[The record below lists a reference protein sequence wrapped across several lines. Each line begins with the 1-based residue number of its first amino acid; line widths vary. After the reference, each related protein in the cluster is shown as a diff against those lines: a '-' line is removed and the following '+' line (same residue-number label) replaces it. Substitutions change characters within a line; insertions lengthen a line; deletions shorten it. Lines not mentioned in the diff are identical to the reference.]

1 MKFKA
6 IDAVSVASIL
16 RTVGEF
22 MPEVTL
28 VSTKEGIRLG
38 GVDPSRVAYVDVF
51 IPSPYFQEFHSGEK
65 EIIGLKLEEVIDA
78 LKNVKRNDGL
88 SFSTEGGKLE
98 ITIDGDF
105 ERSFLIPLLSLE
117 EPKNPGINL
126 EFAFRAKMLTSTFND
141 VLDVLADMGEAVVLT
156 SEEGKLII
164 SVEGDVGISRVEL
177 SESAGNL
184 IEASGANASSTY
196 GLDYL
201 ARTTKMRN
209 SSDVVELMFG
219 TQLPLKLRFQL
230 PQEGYGDVYIAPR
243 AE

>member
-6 IDAVSVASIL
+6 VDAVSIASIL

-28 VSTKEGIRLG
+28 VSTKEGLRLG
-38 GVDPSRVAYVDVF
+38 GVDPSRVAYVDIV
-51 IPSPYFQEFHSGEK
+51 IPSLYFQEFESGER
-65 EIIGLKLEEVIDA
+65 EVIGIKLEDVINA
-78 LKNVKRNDGL
+78 LKNVKKNDGL
-88 SFSTEGGKLE
+88 TFFTNEGKLE
-98 ITIDGDF
+98 LTIEGDF
-105 ERSFLIPLLSLE
+105 ERSFIIPLVELE

-126 EFAFRAKMLTSTFND
+126 QFAFKAKMLTSTFNET
-141 VLDVLADMGEAVVLT
+141 LDILSDMGESVVIS
-156 SEEGKLII
+156 SEDGKLII
-164 SVEGDVGISRVEL
+164 SVEGDVGVSRVEL
-177 SESAGNL
+177 SEAAGNL
-184 IEASGANASSTY
+184 IEASGTNASSVY

-201 ARTTKMRN
+201 LKTTKMRN